1 MNIRQQ
7 VLSGTDQLRQ
17 QLLQAVDRLDNDFQ
31 QRRERRTNVQPQ
43 TPHAVNPSTT
53 LSSQQPAFTPVTS
66 QSLSRSPT
74 MPPLPFQ
81 NPSPHSHSSVQQ
93 PQQPV
98 PSTPIS
104 SSGTLES
111 VLQHQST
118 SLFCTDPRRRTFLW
132 NPKSCLGAKRGQGAY
147 RKGGNKKKKLP
158 TWTHTFICLAS
169 TSQTEVPDGDE
180 RASLQLSGLGEKR
193 ITLNSYSEMQDIYEE
208 LLYQFP
214 KLKQGGGFE
223 LLRVPEGGGKLLQVI
238 ASPESGYT
246 VAYLRAVVHHAK
258 VYIRPMQNNLDPDP
272 EPSKVG
278 CFYVCMC
285 TGYLC

>member
-31 QRRERRTNVQPQ
+31 QRRGRGTNVHPQ
-43 TPHAVNPSTT
+43 TPNTVNPSTT
-53 LSSQQPAFTPVTS
+53 LSSQQPAFTPLTS
-66 QSLSRSPT
+66 QTLARSPT

-81 NPSPHSHSSVQQ
+81 NPSPQFSHSSVQQ
-93 PQQPV
+93 PQQPSGS
-98 PSTPIS
+98 STPIP

-111 VLQHQST
+111 VLQRQTT

-132 NPKSCLGAKRGQGAY
+132 NPRSCLGSKRGQGAY
-147 RKGGNKKKKLP
+147 KKGGNKKKKLP
-158 TWTHTFICLAS
+158 TWTHTFVCLAN
-169 TSQTEVPDGDE
+169 TSQTEVPDSDE

-193 ITLNSYSEMQDIYEE
+193 ITLNAYSEMQDIYDE

-214 KLKQGGGFE
+214 KLKEGGGFE

-246 VAYLRAVVHHAK
+246 VTYLRAVVHHAK
-258 VYIRPMQNNLDPDP
+258 VYVRPMQNNLDPDP

-278 CFYVCMC
+278 CLYV
-285 TGYLC
+285 